1 MLQDTITTLFTTL
14 FTTLPITRCGV
25 TNSTGSDVERGRS
38 MDYHEWMGLYGEDDR
53 FLLVPQCLLR
63 SELPN
68 AAAIVYA
75 VIARDADEEGVL
87 RISQKRIGQMTGYSR
102 MQISR
107 AINALIEAD
116 LIEPEPER
124 TGRAN
129 IYRLTTRLIPY
140 KPRHRK
146 KPDEPAETSPE
157 NTYFQDLLRE
167 V

>member
-1 MLQDTITTLFTTL
+1 MKHQ
-14 FTTLPITRCGV
+14 
-25 TNSTGSDVERGRS
+25 
-38 MDYHEWMGLYGEDDR
+38 EWMSLYGEDSG

-63 SELPN
+63 SNLPN

-87 RISQKRIGQMTGYSR
+87 RISHRRISEMTGYSDR
-102 MQISR
+102 QIIR

-116 LIEPEPER
+116 LLEPEPER

-129 IYRLTTRLIPY
+129 IYRLTVRLIPY

-146 KPDEPAETSPE
+146 KPAEPDEPAPE
-157 NTYFQDLLRE
+157 NCCFQELTLG

>member
-1 MLQDTITTLFTTL
+1 MQH
-14 FTTLPITRCGV
+14 R
-25 TNSTGSDVERGRS
+25 
-38 MDYHEWMGLYGEDDR
+38 EWMDLYADDAGYIA
-53 FLLVPQCLLR
+53 VPQCLLR

-75 VIARDADEEGVL
+75 VIARDADEDGVL
-87 RISQKRIGQMTGYSR
+87 RIAHKRITQMTGYSDR
-102 MQISR
+102 QIR
-107 AINALIEAD
+107 YAIKALIEAD

-146 KPDEPAETSPE
+146 KPDEPAETTPE
-157 NTYFQDLLRE
+157 NMYFQDLLRE